1 LVSPLIPCF
10 IIISAACEKNV
21 IADCID
27 DPKSPSKGV
36 RGKGIVKIHEDVSHN
51 IHIAKKFIMK
61 NIRTLDDPN
70 ALWLLTEIENGN
82 R

>member
-1 LVSPLIPCF
+1 MSVLIPCF
-10 IIISAACEKNV
+10 IIISAASKKNV

-51 IHIAKKFIMK
+51 MHISKKFIMN
-61 NIRTLDDPN
+61 NIGTLDDPN
-70 ALWLLTEIENGN
+70 A
-82 R
+82 